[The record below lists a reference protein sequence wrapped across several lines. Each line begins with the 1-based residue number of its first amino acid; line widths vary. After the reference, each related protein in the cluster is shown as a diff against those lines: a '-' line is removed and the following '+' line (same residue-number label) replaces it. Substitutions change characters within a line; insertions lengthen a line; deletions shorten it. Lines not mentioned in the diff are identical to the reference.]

1 MFGID
6 GQEFLVIVIVLIVVV
21 GPKDLPK
28 MLRAFGRATARMRET
43 AQEFRN
49 HFDEA
54 MRETEIKDLAD
65 SFQELK
71 RLDPRESLT
80 KILDPIRSVTDDLQ
94 AEIRKNTQLQDV
106 PLPEEIAPP
115 AEEKRTAQEAEKR
128 ADA

>member
-6 GQEFLVIVIVLIVVV
+6 GQEFLVIIVVLIVVV

-28 MLRAFGRATARMRET
+28 MLRAFGKATARMRET

-54 MRETEIKDLAD
+54 MRETEIKDLAHSLQD
-65 SFQELK
+65 LK
-71 RLDPRESLT
+71 KLDPRESLT

-106 PLPEEIAPP
+106 SLPEEIVPP
-115 AEEKRTAQEAEKR
+115 AEEKTTGQETEKR